1 RFINDETVFIHYTGV
16 TKPWHDWANYA
27 SADYFRNIYKIS
39 PWRNIPYKKAV
50 KKHEYKEEYKHLL
63 YQKKFLD
70 GFFTAI
76 KYNFM
81 KG

>member
-1 RFINDETVFIHYTGV
+1 
-16 TKPWHDWANYA
+16 
-27 SADYFRNIYKIS
+27 
-39 PWRNIPYKKAV
+39 
-50 KKHEYKEEYKHLL
+50 EYKEEYKHLL